1 MVEANEFYEP
11 IFETNGDP
19 VEYDIASP
27 LDPISAEDYLRRI
40 GFINDDDS
48 INSQMFEEELTDTVN
63 CMYGS
68 YGVIRS
74 RFLSAAGRRD
84 FSEMFDLLSMQYALD
99 GKDLPFTL
107 QAIRLLEKSIW
118 PLLAMKT
125 AYILDSFIR
134 QDIQAELEGLGDLE
148 EDDYWEMME

>member
-1 MVEANEFYEP
+1 MVDANELYEP

-48 INSQMFEEELTDTVN
+48 INRQMFEDELMEAVN

-68 YGVIRS
+68 YSVIRS

-84 FSEMFDLLSMQYALD
+84 FSEMLDLLSMQYALD
-99 GKDLPFTL
+99 GKDVPFSL
-107 QAIRLLEKSIW
+107 QAISLLEKSVW
-118 PLLAMKT
+118 PMLAMET
-125 AYILDSFIR
+125 ARMLDRFIHS
-134 QDIQAELEGLGDLE
+134 DIQAEMEELGDLE
-148 EDDYWEMME
+148 EDAYWEMME